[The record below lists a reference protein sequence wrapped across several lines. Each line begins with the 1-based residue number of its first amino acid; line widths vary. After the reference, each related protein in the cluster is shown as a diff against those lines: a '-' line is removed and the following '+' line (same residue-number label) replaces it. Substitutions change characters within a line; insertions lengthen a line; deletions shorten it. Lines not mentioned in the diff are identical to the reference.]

1 VVKKQPELKGIE
13 VAKALGAMWRE
24 LSDEGKKPYI
34 DLSAGDKKRYEK
46 EMETYKS
53 GITASEE

>member
-1 VVKKQPELKGIE
+1 MLKKQPELKGIE

-24 LSDEGKKPYI
+24 LSDEGKKPFA
-34 DLSAGDKKRYEK
+34 DRSAEDKKRYEK